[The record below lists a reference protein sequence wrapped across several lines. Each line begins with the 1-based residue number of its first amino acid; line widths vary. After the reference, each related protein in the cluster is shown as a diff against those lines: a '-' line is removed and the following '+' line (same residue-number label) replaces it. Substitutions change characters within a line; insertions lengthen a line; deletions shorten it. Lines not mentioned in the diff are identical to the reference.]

1 MLDLSEASLV
11 LLSEA
16 SLVLLSEASLI
27 ILASALLSVLLALG
41 LFLGW
46 STGRRL
52 SGRRYT
58 YLLYYAMYLFAI
70 NIPKLTMAVFGYV
83 LPPYP
88 RLVMDIVEVTLIF
101 LAAESWTSERT
112 TFRRWL
118 ILVPAYA
125 AGVMV
130 FVTGSDGWVLVQSL
144 SFGLVLLLT
153 VYNISRNAPWP
164 VALAVSASFGS
175 WVLLEALLP
184 QSGPPVGH
192 AFGMLVKVML
202 MGSVMFSTYERQHR
216 DLWQAAMVRKRAI
229 QIIASGES
237 GMTSGMT
244 MSDIDFCDMNN
255 RHGD

>member
-1 MLDLSEASLV
+1 MLDWSESSLV
-11 LLSEA
+11 
-16 SLVLLSEASLI
+16 
-27 ILASALLSVLLALG
+27 ILASVLLSVLLAIG
-41 LFLGW
+41 LFAGW
-46 STGRRL
+46 CTGKRL

-58 YLLYYAMYLFAI
+58 YLLYYAVYLAMI
-70 NIPKLTMAVFGYV
+70 NIPKLTMAMSGYI
-83 LPPYP
+83 LPPFP
-88 RLVMDIVEVTLIF
+88 SLVMDIVEVTLIF
-101 LAAESWTSERT
+101 MAAEAWTSERT
-112 TFRRWL
+112 TIRRWL
-118 ILVPAYA
+118 FLVPAYA

-130 FVTGSDGWVLVQSL
+130 FVTGGDGWVLVQSL

-153 VYNISRNAPWP
+153 IYNISKNAPWY
-164 VALAVSASFGS
+164 VAVAVSLSFGS
-175 WVLLEALLP
+175 WVILEAAFP

-216 DLWQAAMVRKRAI
+216 DLWQAALVRKRAI

-244 MSDIDFCDMNN
+244 MSDIDFCGMNN